1 MSTEP
6 LARVKE
12 EDDFDSEDEEELM
25 MLVGKEGLE
34 RVTSKYLEECLKEM
48 LAAVKRKDLERVAEI
63 LREESKVEDEVDLKG
78 LIEKGYQ
85 YLLN

>member
-1 MSTEP
+1 
-6 LARVKE
+6 
-12 EDDFDSEDEEELM
+12 M
-25 MLVGKEGLE
+25 MPVGKERVE

-48 LAAVKRKDLERVAEI
+48 LSAVKRKDLERVAEI
-63 LREESKVEDEVDLKG
+63 LREESKVEDEVDLRG